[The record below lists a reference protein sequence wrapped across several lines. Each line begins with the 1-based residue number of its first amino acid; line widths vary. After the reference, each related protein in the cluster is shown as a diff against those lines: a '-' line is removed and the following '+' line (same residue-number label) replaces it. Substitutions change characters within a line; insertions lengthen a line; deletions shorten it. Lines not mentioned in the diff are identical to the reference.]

1 VVGRDR
7 GDTLVEL
14 LVSIAIMGI
23 AGVAIFG
30 ALLTS
35 VKVSDYHRKQASAGA
50 YVHNFAEA
58 LTTFVATGYKQC
70 ATKTDY
76 TPATLS
82 YTAPAGFTASTTSVA
97 YWIISSSTW
106 VTTGCTSSNDSGVQQ
121 VSIQVASNDGRATE
135 SLQVVV
141 RQPCGAGSA
150 CT

>member
-1 VVGRDR
+1 VGRDR

-50 YVHNFAEA
+50 YVHNVAEA
-58 LTTFVATGYKQC
+58 LTTFAATGYKQC

-76 TPATLS
+76 PPPTVG
-82 YTAPAGFTASTTSVA
+82 YTAPAGFSASTTSVA
-97 YWIISSSTW
+97 YWIISSGTW
-106 VTTGCTSSNDSGVQQ
+106 ATTGCTPSSDSGVQR
-121 VSIQVASNDGRATE
+121 VSIQVASSDGRATE